1 MSSSDSDPHASNDS
15 SDSTELGD
23 DPTTGVAGE
32 NTPDKLTK
40 EEIEILQA
48 NLVEWK
54 ASKGDKQKPVQRRV
68 RGLIQQLSSNEYIIG
83 DDWKLK
89 LKVSHILCMSVTA
102 KIGLAY

>member
-1 MSSSDSDPHASNDS
+1 MSSSNSNPHTSNDS

-48 NLVEWK
+48 NLAEWK
-54 ASKGDKQKPVQRRV
+54 ASKGDRQKPVQRRV
-68 RGLIQQLSSNEYIIG
+68 RDLIQQLPSNEYIIG

-89 LKVSHILCMSVTA
+89 LKVGHILCMLVTA

>member
-1 MSSSDSDPHASNDS
+1 MSSSNSDPHTSNDS
-15 SDSTELGD
+15 SDSTEPGD

-32 NTPDKLTK
+32 NTPDKLT

-54 ASKGDKQKPVQRRV
+54 VLKGDRQKPVQRRV
-68 RGLIQQLSSNEYIIG
+68 RDLIQQLPLNEYIMV

-89 LKVSHILCMSVTA
+89 LKVGHILCMLVTA